1 MLKVCLKKIPK
12 DLFISVAAVTDWKV
26 KFNKH
31 KIKKDEYAPKL
42 KLLNNPDILSSISLH
57 KNRPRLV
64 VGFAAE
70 TKKLTEN
77 AMKKIKQ
84 KKCDFIIA
92 NNVTKTREV
101 FGGNMNE
108 VSIMN
113 PKGTFLKLRKMDKQK
128 LAKKIVKEV
137 IVPSLI

>member
-26 KFNKH
+26 NYKKH
-31 KIKKDEYAPKL
+31 KIKKDECAPEL
-42 KLLNNPDILSSISLH
+42 KLLNNPDILSSIALH
-57 KNRPRLV
+57 KKRPRLV

-84 KKCDFIIA
+84 KKCDYIIA
-92 NNVTKTREV
+92 NNVARTKEV
-101 FGGNMNE
+101 FGGNMNQ
-108 VSIMN
+108 VSVMN
-113 PKGTFLKLRKMDKQK
+113 SKGTFLKLKKMNKKK
-128 LAKKIVKEV
+128 LAEKIVKKV
-137 IVPSLI
+137 IIPYLA